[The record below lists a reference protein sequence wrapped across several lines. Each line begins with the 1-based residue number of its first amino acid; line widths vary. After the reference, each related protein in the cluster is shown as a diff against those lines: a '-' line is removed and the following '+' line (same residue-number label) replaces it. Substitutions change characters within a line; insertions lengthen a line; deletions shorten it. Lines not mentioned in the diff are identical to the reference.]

1 MRSSLYFSSIGSRS
15 WKTVPEPVGRMEAIQ
30 IYLKILSGVT
40 LLMLTYYY
48 WFSPALFPHVFP

>member
-15 WKTVPEPVGRMEAIQ
+15 WKTVNEPVSRMEAIQ

-40 LLMLTYYY
+40 FLMLTYYY
-48 WFSPALFPHVFP
+48 WFAPALFPHVLP